1 MFRWAQAWMFL
12 ALSQYLLIS
21 TKEGELLNLSPNDD
35 LLAGPGIADATG
47 GGSPSIDLTP
57 VVNAIGGLKEQV
69 VSQQTQIEIL
79 KKNMGEYFGLNGTAV
94 KGIGRE
100 VVGAIQS
107 AK

>member
-1 MFRWAQAWMFL
+1 MA
-12 ALSQYLLIS
+12 
-21 TKEGELLNLSPNDD
+21 
-35 LLAGPGIADATG
+35 
-47 GGSPSIDLTP
+47 ID
-57 VVNAIGGLKEQV
+57 GLKSQV

-79 KKNMGEYFGLNGTAV
+79 KNNMGEYFGFNGTAV